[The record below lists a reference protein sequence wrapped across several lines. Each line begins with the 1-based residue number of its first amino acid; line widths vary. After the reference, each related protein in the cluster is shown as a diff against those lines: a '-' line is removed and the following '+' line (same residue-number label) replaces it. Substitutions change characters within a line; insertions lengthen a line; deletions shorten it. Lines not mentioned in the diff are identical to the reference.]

1 MLGGRLRAVSAGI
14 LLAAAGIGL
23 AVAMAWLLPLPDRL
37 GYPGSV
43 SVRDSGGETLHVFL
57 APDGRWRI
65 PVELS
70 EVDPAYVDALL
81 RFEDKRFYDHFG
93 VDLLAILR
101 AVKVNLSQ
109 GGVVSGAS
117 TITMQL
123 VRLVEARP
131 RTLRSKGVEAFRA
144 MQLEVRM
151 SKSEILQAYL
161 RFASFGRN
169 IEGVEAGALSCFGHR
184 ADHLSKPE
192 IATLLAIPQNPQPRY
207 PRERNSARLKESR
220 DRIAS
225 QLFSEERA
233 AEVAAEPVPVTLRRM
248 PRRAPHFGYWA
259 RSRVPAGGSVIEST
273 LRRGIQRQVEERI
286 RAAEPLLAQQ
296 GIRHGTAVVIDHRT
310 MELVAVVGNLSW
322 DREIP
327 GSQIPAFD
335 VRRSPGSTLKPF
347 IYAQAIDEGRALPG
361 FLVPDIPIQYGDYSP
376 RNYDGSFTGLVR
388 LEDALTRSLNVPFV
402 QLLGALK
409 TDRFLAR
416 LRRMGVDGLASDPE
430 FYGLSVAVGGIEITP
445 LEVAT
450 MYATLARGGI
460 YEPLKIG
467 FESAAQQ
474 VGAGEQKGREAAT
487 DRGGDPVLSPGA
499 SYLTRG
505 ALGRRGRPGFGQR
518 KAVAVLSEEIHW
530 KTGTSSGRRDAWAV
544 GSGSQYTVA
553 VWLGNLDNSP
563 SAYLVGADAAGPLFF
578 DLVEA
583 VHRGEPSSSPS
594 QPLDLTEIAV
604 CEYSGHLPGPACS
617 ERKRVL
623 AREAGVPTSICP
635 YHRSFEVDVESGL
648 AVSPGCRVG
657 RETERRSHLVWPASI
672 RRWLEHR
679 AGGLPTPP
687 EWAEGCSRPAGQGA
701 PQIVHPPAGHV
712 ALLMPGMELSRQQ
725 LPLVAEAGGGEALD
739 WFVDGQF
746 IGQAAADQRLWWTP
760 SPGQHLIVASDQ
772 SGRLARRLLEVRL
785 RR

>member
-1 MLGGRLRAVSAGI
+1 MVAGI
-14 LLAAAGIGL
+14 LLAAAVIGL
-23 AVAMAWLLPLPDRL
+23 GVAIAWLVPLPDRL
-37 GYPGSV
+37 SYPGSV
-43 SVRDSGGETLHVFL
+43 SVRESGGETLHVFL

-65 PVELS
+65 PVEVS
-70 EVDPAYVDALL
+70 DVDSDYIDALL
-81 RFEDKRFYDHFG
+81 RFEDKRFAEHFG
-93 VDLLAILR
+93 VDLFAILR
-101 AVKVNLSQ
+101 AARLNLSQ
-109 GGVVSGAS
+109 GQVVSGAS

-123 VRLVEARP
+123 VRLVESRP
-131 RTLRSKGVEAFRA
+131 RTLRSKIVEVFRA
-144 MQLEVRM
+144 MQFEARM
-151 SKSEILQAYL
+151 SKPEILRAYL

-184 ADHLSKPE
+184 ADHLSKAE

-207 PRERNSARLKESR
+207 PRERNRARLKRAR
-220 DRIAS
+220 DRIAG
-225 QLFSEERA
+225 QLFSEEGA
-233 AEVAAEPVPVTLRRM
+233 AEVAREAVPIALRPM

-259 RSRVPAGGSVIEST
+259 RSRAPAGNTVIEST
-273 LRRGIQRQVEERI
+273 LRGGIQRQTEERM

-322 DREIP
+322 DRDIP
-327 GSQIPAFD
+327 GRQIPAFD

-361 FLVPDIPIQYGDYSP
+361 FLVPDIPVAYGDYSP
-376 RNYDGSFTGLVR
+376 RNYDGSFNGLVR
-388 LEDALTRSLNVPFV
+388 LDDALSRSLNVPFV

-416 LRRMGVDGLASDPE
+416 LRRMGVTGLASDPE
-430 FYGLSVAVGGIEITP
+430 FYGLSVAVGGIELTP

-450 MYATLARGGI
+450 LYATLARGGV
-460 YEPLKIG
+460 YEPLQIG
-467 FESAAQQ
+467 LDSQAQRAEVGDSKES
-474 VGAGEQKGREAAT
+474 EAAT
-487 DRGGDPVLSPGA
+487 GRGDPVFSSGA
-499 SYLTRG
+499 SYLTRNT
-505 ALGRRGRPGFGQR
+505 LGRRGRPGFGQR
-518 KAVAVLSEEIHW
+518 KAVAALSEQIHW

-553 VWLGNLDNSP
+553 VWLGNLDNKS

-578 DLVEA
+578 DLIEA
-583 VHRGEPSSSPS
+583 VHRGEPLAPQT
-594 QPLDLTEIAV
+594 QPPELTEVAV
-604 CEYSGHLPGPACS
+604 CAYSGHLPGPACS
-617 ERKRVL
+617 ERDLVL
-623 AREAGVPTSICP
+623 ARETGVPTSVCP

-648 AVSPGCRVG
+648 AVSPGCRSG
-657 RETERRSHLVWPASI
+657 RATDRRSHLVWPASI

-679 AGGLPTPP
+679 AGGLPEPP
-687 EWAEGCSRPAGQGA
+687 RWAEGCSRPGGEAG

-712 ALLMPGMELSRQQ
+712 ALLMPGMEPSRQQ

-746 IGQAAADQRLWWTP
+746 VGHAPAAQRLWWIP
-760 SPGQHLIVASDQ
+760 SPGQHLIVASDEN
-772 SGRLARRLLEVRL
+772 GRLARRSIEVRL